1 MLNLLLSR
9 KQLKMPCSLLNQAPW
24 SVIQQVLYLT
34 FDSLWG
40 GEKKDKP
47 KLLLIFFS
55 SSSSQHCNYISA
67 LQGCSQASN
76 RQLQSDFKGMNVN
89 YELARDNI

>member
-1 MLNLLLSR
+1 MRNSIRKMLNLLLSR

-40 GEKKDKP
+40 KKKDKP
-47 KLLLIFFS
+47 KLLLIFFFFFFS
-55 SSSSQHCNYISA
+55 T
-67 LQGCSQASN
+67 L
-76 RQLQSDFKGMNVN
+76 
-89 YELARDNI
+89 